1 MSEKP
6 KYYAIYKPYG
16 MLTQF
21 TTQLGKK
28 TLKDLDYTFE
38 KDVYPVG
45 RLDEDSEGLLILTN
59 DKTLNNRLLNPKNR
73 HFRSYWVQVEGIPTN
88 EQIAQLAKGVDISV
102 KGVKYHTQPAI
113 AKVIDQPKGLEERS
127 VPIRY
132 RKNIPTSWLEI
143 SLIEGKNRQVRKMTA
158 AVGLPTLRLIRY
170 RIEDLVLSNLKIG
183 FVKEM
188 DQKWIFEKL
197 RL

>member
-1 MSEKP
+1 
-6 KYYAIYKPYG
+6 

-21 TTQLGKK
+21 TTELSKK
-28 TLKDLDYTFE
+28 TLKDLEYTFD

-59 DKTLNNRLLNPKNR
+59 DKTLNNRLLNPKNG
-73 HFRSYWVQVEGIPTN
+73 HFRSYWVQVEGLPTK
-88 EQIAQLAKGVDISV
+88 EQIAQLAKGVEISV
-102 KGVKYHTQPAI
+102 KGVKYNTQPAMATDI
-113 AKVIDQPKGLEERS
+113 EQPDELEERS
-127 VPIRY
+127 SPVRF
-132 RKNIPTSWLEI
+132 RKNIPTSWLEL
-143 SLIEGKNRQVRKMTA
+143 SLSEGKNHQVRKMTA

-170 RIEDLVLSNLKIG
+170 KIEDLVLSNLRVG

-197 RL
+197 KL